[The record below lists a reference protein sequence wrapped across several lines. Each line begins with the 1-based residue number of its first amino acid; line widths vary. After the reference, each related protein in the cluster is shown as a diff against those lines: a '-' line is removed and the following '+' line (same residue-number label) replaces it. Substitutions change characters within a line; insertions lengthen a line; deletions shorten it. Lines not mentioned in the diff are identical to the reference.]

1 MLKSNFSDSN
11 FEAGV
16 DEVGRGSLAGPITA
30 AAVILPKD
38 YRNDEL
44 NDSKKLSEKKRNELK
59 SIIEKD
65 SIDFAV
71 FSIAPSTIDK
81 INILNS
87 TFEAMHGA
95 LCNLKTTPS
104 FIIVDGNKFKK
115 FKNIDYKCI
124 VKGDTKYQNIAA
136 ASILAKSY
144 RDLYMIDQHKRFP
157 VFGWDKNKGYGTKF
171 HIINIE
177 KHGITELHRKSFLVK
192 RSQTKLEF
200 KLWNLNYFYWL
211 HS

>member
-1 MLKSNFSDSN
+1 MLRSNFSHSN

-16 DEVGRGSLAGPITA
+16 DEAGRGSLAGPVTA
-30 AAVILPKD
+30 AAVIFPKD

-44 NDSKKLSEKKRNELK
+44 DDSKKLSEKKRFELK
-59 SIIEKD
+59 ITIEKD

-71 FSIAPSTIDK
+71 FSISPFTIDK

-87 TFEAMHGA
+87 TFKAMHGA
-95 LCNLKTTPS
+95 LNNLKTTPS
-104 FIIVDGNKFKK
+104 FIIIDGNKFKK
-115 FKNIDYKCI
+115 FKNISYECI

-136 ASILAKSY
+136 ASILAKTY

-171 HIINIE
+171 HITNIN
-177 KHGITELHRKSFLVK
+177 KHGITEIHRKSFLK
-192 RSQTKLEF
+192 KFQTKLE
-200 KLWNLNYFYWL
+200 L
-211 HS
+211 

>member
-1 MLKSNFSDSN
+1 MLKSNFSNSN

-44 NDSKKLSEKKRNELK
+44 NDSKKLSEKKRNELRG
-59 SIIEKD
+59 IIEKD

-104 FIIVDGNKFKK
+104 FITVDGNKFKK

-124 VKGDTKYQNIAA
+124 VKGDTKYQNIAKEHC
-136 ASILAKSY
+136 LLLK
-144 RDLYMIDQHKRFP
+144 
-157 VFGWDKNKGYGTKF
+157 
-171 HIINIE
+171 
-177 KHGITELHRKSFLVK
+177 LHYH
-192 RSQTKLEF
+192 E
-200 KLWNLNYFYWL
+200 
-211 HS
+211 

>member
-16 DEVGRGSLAGPITA
+16 DEAGRGSLAGPIPA

-44 NDSKKLSEKKRNELK
+44 NDSKKLSEKKRNKLR
-59 SIIEKD
+59 SVIEKE

-87 TFEAMHGA
+87 TIKAMHGA
-95 LCNLKTTPS
+95 LNNLKIIPS
-104 FIIVDGNKFKK
+104 FITVDGNKFKK
-115 FKNIDYKCI
+115 FKNINHKCI
-124 VKGDTKYQNIAA
+124 IRGDTKYQNIAA

-144 RDLYMIDQHKRFP
+144 RDLYMIDQHRKFP

-171 HIINIE
+171 HFINID
-177 KHGITELHRKSFLVK
+177 KHGMTELHRKSFLIK
-192 RSQTKLEF
+192 RSQTKLE
-200 KLWNLNYFYWL
+200 L
-211 HS
+211 